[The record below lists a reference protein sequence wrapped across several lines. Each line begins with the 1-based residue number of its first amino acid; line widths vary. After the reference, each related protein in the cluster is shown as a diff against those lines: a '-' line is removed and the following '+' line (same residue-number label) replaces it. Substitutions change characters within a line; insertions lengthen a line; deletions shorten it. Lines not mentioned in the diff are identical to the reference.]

1 MASPHYRWLVV
12 ALTVLNQAI
21 SVGILIYSF
30 ALFVVP
36 WLDEFEVS
44 RGQLMIAIFLLQMT
58 VGFASPV
65 LGRWLDTYSIRV
77 LVVAGGV
84 ATGLG
89 LFALSQAT
97 AFWQIVVIH
106 MTLLPLGMVLC
117 GTLASQTIVSK
128 LFTENRGVA
137 IGVSAAGTSLGGFVF
152 PLITAALIAQFGW
165 QTTLIVLSLSA
176 FLLLVPANLWILRI
190 PPPAP
195 RSVRAGDE
203 DHIDARVWADREILS
218 TRMFWIPVAALMP
231 MNAAFGGVQF
241 NLGAY
246 VSDLGFEQA
255 FAAQLIA
262 ITSLG
267 MIGGK
272 FLFGWLGD
280 RVDHRRLYWG
290 MAVSLALA
298 MGLYLGAPDAAELR
312 FAALL
317 QGIATGGVM
326 PMMGIVYS
334 SRFGTLAFGKV
345 LGYVNLFLM
354 MGSFGSILSG
364 WLFDVTGSYDYA
376 FLTFLALVL
385 PCAVAMYWLPSPAQ
399 NAESAAAPADSIE
412 AAGAAGARDAE

>member
-1 MASPHYRWLVV
+1 MVGPHYRWLVV

-36 WLDEFEVS
+36 WLDAFDVN
-44 RGQLMIAIFLLQMT
+44 RGQLMVAIFLLQMS

-65 LGRWLDTYSIRV
+65 LGRWLDTCSIRV

-97 AFWQIVVIH
+97 AFWQIILIH

-128 LFTENRGVA
+128 WFTENRGVA
-137 IGVSAAGTSLGGFVF
+137 IGVSAAGTSLGGFLF
-152 PLITAALIAQFGW
+152 PLITAQLISLFGW
-165 QTTLIVLSLSA
+165 QSTLVVLSTAA
-176 FLLLVPANLWILRI
+176 FVLLVPANLWILRV
-190 PPPAP
+190 PPPPP
-195 RSVRAGDE
+195 RPVPAGGE
-203 DHIDARVWADREILS
+203 AHIDARVWTDREILT

-246 VSDLGFEQA
+246 VSDLGFEQS

-267 MIGGK
+267 MIAGK
-272 FLFGWLGD
+272 FLFGWLGNS
-280 RVDHRRLYWG
+280 VDHRKLYWF
-290 MAVSLALA
+290 MAV
-298 MGLYLGAPDAAELR
+298 
-312 FAALL
+312 
-317 QGIATGGVM
+317 
-326 PMMGIVYS
+326 
-334 SRFGTLAFGKV
+334 
-345 LGYVNLFLM
+345 
-354 MGSFGSILSG
+354 
-364 WLFDVTGSYDYA
+364 
-376 FLTFLALVL
+376 
-385 PCAVAMYWLPSPAQ
+385 
-399 NAESAAAPADSIE
+399 
-412 AAGAAGARDAE
+412 

>member
-1 MASPHYRWLVV
+1 MVGPHYSWLVV

-36 WLDEFEVS
+36 WLDAFDVN
-44 RGQLMIAIFLLQMT
+44 RGQLMVAIFLLQMS

-65 LGRWLDTYSIRV
+65 LGRWLDTCSIRV

-97 AFWQIVVIH
+97 AFWQIILIH

-128 LFTENRGVA
+128 WFTENRGVA
-137 IGVSAAGTSLGGFVF
+137 IGVSAAGTSLGGFLF
-152 PLITAALIAQFGW
+152 PLITAQLISLFGW
-165 QTTLIVLSLSA
+165 QSTLVVLSMAA
-176 FLLLVPANLWILRI
+176 FVLLVPANLWILRV
-190 PPPAP
+190 PPPPP
-195 RSVRAGDE
+195 RPVPAGGE
-203 DHIDARVWADREILS
+203 AHIDARVWTDREILT

-246 VSDLGFEQA
+246 VSDLGFEQS

-267 MIGGK
+267 MIAGK

-280 RVDHRRLYWG
+280 SVDHRKLYWF
-290 MAVSLALA
+290 MAVSLAIA
-298 MGLYLGAPDAAELR
+298 MGLYIGQPGAGELR
-312 FAALL
+312 LAAVL

-334 SRFGTLAFGKV
+334 SRFGTFAFGKV
-345 LGYVNLFLM
+345 LGYVNMFLM
-354 MGSFGSILSG
+354 MGAFGSILSG

-376 FLTFLALVL
+376 FMAFLALVV
-385 PCAVAMYWLPSPAQ
+385 PCAVAMYWLPPPAPTVRV
-399 NAESAAAPADSIE
+399 EWAA
-412 AAGAAGARDAE
+412 